1 MRLSEIKVFERDTE
15 ADFRPFHGTSDFTI
29 KGFDGLQPDGSYYDD
44 MDVVVEF
51 HKDKDY
57 RDERGSASVTGLF
70 LAADVKQYDSKTDEV
85 IKTWPK
91 DHDVQKMPGFEKS
104 DLDWFQMK
112 LEDHLS

>member
-15 ADFRPFHGTSDFTI
+15 DDFRPFHGSSDFII
-29 KGFDGLQPDGSYYDD
+29 KGFDGLQPSGTYYDD

-57 RDERGSASVTGLF
+57 RDEPGSAVVTGLY
-70 LAADVKQYDSKTDEV
+70 LAKDVKQFHDETDEL
-85 IKTWPK
+85 IRTWPK
-91 DHDVQKMPGFEKS
+91 GYDVEKMPGFEKS
-104 DLDWFQMK
+104 DMDWFQMK